1 PIFRLLA
8 HRRRS
13 HRGLPRLQRRA
24 LTPGTAPHVRLRVR
38 VRAADCE
45 AMDRLLLLIGSPR
58 RARGSLPKPKPP
70 VKDPERRKGP
80 IEDPSRRKGPLG
92 DPEPEDRKST

>member
-1 PIFRLLA
+1 
-8 HRRRS
+8 
-13 HRGLPRLQRRA
+13 
-24 LTPGTAPHVRLRVR
+24 
-38 VRAADCE
+38 
-45 AMDRLLLLIGSPR
+45 MDRLLLLIGSPR

-92 DPEPEDRKST
+92 DPEPERPPRRDPPRDPNVPQPGRIGDPPKPGVEGGRS